1 MSSTHKVKVFD
12 RQSSQEQEY
21 WAERLAGE
29 IGFSGVRPDFPRPAV
44 HAHETG
50 RVEVSLPAGLARQ
63 VNAVAGGS
71 PLLVYAVLMTA
82 LQACLHRYTGSERV
96 VVGSPARR
104 DRGVEG
110 AGNVLAIVNDIGGG
124 TSFRELLMR
133 VRQSLVEAYARQSY
147 PFERLLKDLGIER
160 PENKSALFDVLLA
173 SENLHEEVGARRL
186 KADLLLTFRGSSE
199 TIEGVVEFNA
209 GLFRRETVERFVGH
223 LLNLLRAA
231 LGDLDAPVHSLT
243 MLSEGELR
251 QLTSDWN
258 QTATPFSADA
268 CIHQLFE
275 AQAAATPEAVAL
287 LFENAK
293 VTYAELNV
301 RANHLAHQ
309 LRARGVRPEM
319 LVGVLM
325 ERSPEMVV
333 ALLGIL
339 KAGGAYLPLDPAY
352 PSARK
357 AFMLEDARVHILLS
371 QQRVSEHLPPFGGQV
386 IYLESDSSAID
397 EGSAVNPPAF
407 ATPDNLAYVIY
418 TSGSTGEPKGVAI
431 AHRGLCNLAEA
442 QSRAFG
448 VLPESRV
455 LQFASFSFDASV
467 SEIFTALIKG
477 ATLCLGYR
485 EALFS
490 AEGFIQLVNQ
500 QAVTVATIPPA
511 LLGML
516 PVEELSSLETV
527 ISAGESC
534 PADVAAKWSC
544 GRRFIN
550 AYGPTEATVCATLA
564 EIQSETQTA
573 PPIGLPL
580 ANTRVYLLDARLQP
594 VPVGIAGELY
604 VAGVGLSR
612 GYLNRPGLTAE
623 KFIPNPFSGE
633 QGARLYRTGDL
644 ARRLPDGNIEYLG
657 RLDRQVKIRGF
668 RIETGEVEAVLAR
681 HASVRDCAVVV
692 HEAATGEKSLN
703 AYVVAA
709 VGESVSDAELRGFLR
724 ERLPEYMIPASIS
737 VIEELPL
744 TRNGKVDRVAL
755 AALGRA
761 NASQPPTFAE
771 PRTQNE
777 KKLAEIWGELLGI
790 EKVNVDDRFLVSIH
804 DHFFDLGGHSLLA
817 VQMFS
822 RVREAFGVE
831 LPLNLIFTSA
841 PTIAGLAKAIEDYT
855 IESADVNEIAAML
868 EELDG
873 LSDEELQALLESED
887 PVLD

>member
-21 WAERLAGE
+21 WAERLSGE
-29 IGFSGVRPDFPRPAV
+29 IGFSGLRPDFPRPAA
-44 HAHETG
+44 HAPETG
-50 RVEVSLPAGLARQ
+50 RVEVSLPADLARL
-63 VNAVAGGS
+63 VNGVAGGS
-71 PLLVYAVLMTA
+71 PFLGYGILMAA

-104 DRGVEG
+104 DRGPEG
-110 AGNVLAIVNDIGGG
+110 AGNVLPVVNDIGGG
-124 TSFRELLMR
+124 TSFRELLVR

-147 PFERLLKDLGIER
+147 PFERLLQDLGIER
-160 PENKSALFDVLLA
+160 PENKSALFDIVLA
-173 SENLHEEVGARRL
+173 AENLHAEVSAREL
-186 KADLLLTFRGSSE
+186 KADLLLVFRISPE
-199 TIEGVVEFNA
+199 AIEGVVEFNA
-209 GLFRRETVERFVGH
+209 SLFRRETVERFAGH
-223 LLNLLRAA
+223 LLNVLSAGLR
-231 LGDLDAPVHSLT
+231 DLDAPVHSLA

-251 QLTSDWN
+251 QITSGWN
-258 QTATPFSADA
+258 QTAAPFPADA

-275 AQAAATPEAVAL
+275 ARAAATPEAVAL
-287 LFENAK
+287 LFENTK
-293 VTYAELNV
+293 VTYAELNR
-301 RANHLAHQ
+301 RANQLAHH
-309 LRARGVRPEM
+309 LCARGVRPET

-352 PSARK
+352 PAARK
-357 AFMLEDARVHILLS
+357 AFMLEDARAPVVLS
-371 QQRVSEHLPPFGGQV
+371 QRRVSEHLPPFGGQV
-386 IYLESDSSAID
+386 IYLESDWSAID
-397 EGSAVNPPAF
+397 GESAVNPPAVT
-407 ATPDNLAYVIY
+407 TPEHLAYVIY
-418 TSGSTGEPKGVAI
+418 TSGSTGVPKGVAV
-431 AHRGLCNLAEA
+431 AHRGLCNLAAA

-448 VLPESRV
+448 VLPESHV

-467 SEIFTALIKG
+467 SEIFMALVKG

-490 AEGFIQLVNQ
+490 AAGFSQLVSN

-511 LLGML
+511 LLAVL
-516 PVEELSSLETV
+516 PADELSALKTV

-534 PADVAAKWSC
+534 PADVAARWSR
-544 GRRFIN
+544 GRRFFN
-550 AYGPTEATVCATLA
+550 AYGPTETTVCATLA
-564 EIQSETQTA
+564 EIQGEPQGA
-573 PPIGLPL
+573 PPIGRPL
-580 ANTRVYLLDARLQP
+580 ANTGVYLLDARLQP
-594 VPVGIAGELY
+594 VPVGAPGELY
-604 VAGVGLSR
+604 VEGVGLAR

-623 KFIPNPFSGE
+623 KFIPNPFSDRP
-633 QGARLYRTGDL
+633 GARLYRTGDL
-644 ARRLPDGNIEYLG
+644 ARYLPDGNVEYLG
-657 RLDRQVKIRGF
+657 RLDQQVKIRGF

-681 HASVRDCAVVV
+681 HAAVRDCAVVV
-692 HEAATGEKSLN
+692 HEAAAGEKSLN

-709 VGESVSDAELRGFLR
+709 GGEPLDDAELRGFLR
-724 ERLPEYMIPASIS
+724 ERLPEYMVPASIS
-737 VIEELPL
+737 ALAELPL
-744 TRNGKVDRVAL
+744 TRNGKVDRAAL

-761 NASQPPTFAE
+761 RASQQADFAE
-771 PRTQNE
+771 PRTQIE
-777 KKLAEIWGELLGI
+777 KQLAEIWGELLGI
-790 EKVNVDDRFLVSIH
+790 EKVNVNDRFLVSIH

-822 RVREAFGVE
+822 RVRAAFGVE

-873 LSDEELQALLESED
+873 LSDEELQALLDSED